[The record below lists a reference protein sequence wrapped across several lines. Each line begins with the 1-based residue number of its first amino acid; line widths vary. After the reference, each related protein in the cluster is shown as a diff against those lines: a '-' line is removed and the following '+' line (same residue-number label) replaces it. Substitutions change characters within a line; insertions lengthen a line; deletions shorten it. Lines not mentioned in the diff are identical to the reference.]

1 MRYIEENNLRII
13 TPDDGKWLY
22 NGEVCSDLVYLGKNA
37 SIDDWTEVDEYI
49 EPISEEEATT
59 EDYEAALAELGVR

>member
-1 MRYIEENNLRII
+1 MIIEGNKLIPAE
-13 TPDDGKWLY
+13 GKWLY

-49 EPISEEEATT
+49 EPISEEEAVT